1 MNNELIFTL
10 IMDTLIVITGV
21 GIAAL
26 VVYLVAQGRR

>member
-26 VVYLVAQGRR
+26 VVYLIAQERR

>member
-1 MNNELIFTL
+1 MNNVLIFTL

-26 VVYLVAQGRR
+26 VVYLVTQGRR

>member
-26 VVYLVAQGRR
+26 VVCLVAQGRR